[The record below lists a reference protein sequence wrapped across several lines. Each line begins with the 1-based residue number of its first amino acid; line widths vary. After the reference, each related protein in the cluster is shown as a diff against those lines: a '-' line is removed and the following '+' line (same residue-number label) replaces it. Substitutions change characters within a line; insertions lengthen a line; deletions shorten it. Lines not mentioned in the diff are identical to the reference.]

1 MGARAASETYRF
13 DRFTLDL
20 ARGVLLGPSGEIP
33 LRPKSLA
40 LLRLLAENAGR
51 TVDRDRIMA
60 ALWPDVVVTDESITQ
75 CVRDIRQALGDEGRK
90 LLRTLPKRGYLLAA
104 EVSEVSAAT
113 PSTRIARWPVA
124 AAAALLSVCVAGGV
138 WWFWPSE
145 ARERSAVAVLPFENL
160 TGDAATGR
168 FADGIT
174 EDVITDLAR
183 FRDLDVIAR
192 NSTEAYRAK
201 PTDVRRIAKDL
212 DVGYVLAGSIQR
224 QDDRVRVTAQLAA
237 AGTGADIWS
246 DRWDR
251 PAQDLFAVQSEI
263 AETVAAR
270 LGGGTSYAAITAS
283 EAQRAKVRSPLSLT
297 AYEHYLIAAEAHAN
311 PTEPLLRS
319 GLEHADMAIALDP
332 NFARAYT
339 VRGWLH
345 WFLMDV
351 GADFEMAFARA
362 KADFHRALELDPL
375 DAEAHAAV
383 GFLLS
388 IEGKFPEA
396 AAEIHK
402 ALAISPSHIHVLAA
416 AATTLPYAGDP
427 DGGLAAAERAVRLD
441 PQMPPAV
448 IRGVHDGFFFGR
460 AFDRTVQLIERMPAD
475 TRNFYDH
482 FALAASYA
490 FLGRVQ
496 EAQAAKAAMATRTG
510 NSSAELALNHDF
522 IFAREQERDLFVD
535 AYRRLGL
542 SVCAKPD
549 ELAKFAKPA
558 TLRECEEVRA
568 KVTSAKAG

>member
-1 MGARAASETYRF
+1 MDAAAASVRYRF

-20 ARGVLLGPSGEIP
+20 SRGALLGAHGAEIA
-33 LRPKSLA
+33 LRPKSFA
-40 LLRLLAENAGR
+40 LLRLLVENAGR
-51 TVDRDRIMA
+51 VVDRDRIMA
-60 ALWPDVVVTDESITQ
+60 AVWPDVVVTDESITQ
-75 CVRDIRQALGDEGRK
+75 CVRDIRKALGDDGSR
-90 LLRTLPKRGYLLAA
+90 LLRTLPKRGYLLAV
-104 EVSEVSAAT
+104 EVTAPTVPAAGM
-113 PSTRIARWPVA
+113 RVDRWVA
-124 AAAALLSVCVAGGV
+124 ASLAAVAIVGLAGAI
-138 WWFWPSE
+138 WWFRPDE
-145 ARERSAVAVLPFENL
+145 PRERAAIAVLPFENL
-160 TGDAATGR
+160 GGDAATGR

-192 NSTEAYRAK
+192 NSTEAYRGK
-201 PTDVRRIAKDL
+201 PTDVRRIGKDL
-212 DVGYVLAGSIQR
+212 NVGYVLAGSIQR
-224 QDDRVRVTAQLAA
+224 QDQRLRVTAQLVA

-251 PAQDLFAVQSEI
+251 PAEDLFAVQSEI

-283 EAQRAKVRSPLSLT
+283 EAQRAKLRPPASLS

-311 PTEPLLRS
+311 PTEPLLRN
-319 GLEHADMAIALDP
+319 GLKHADLAIALDR

-345 WFLMDV
+345 WFLMDFDGDLPTALARS
-351 GADFEMAFARA
+351 GADFH
-362 KADFHRALELDPL
+362 KALALDPL

-383 GFLLS
+383 GFWLS
-388 IEGKFPEA
+388 LQRDRLADA

-427 DGGLAAAERAVRLD
+427 DGALAAAERAVRLD

-448 IRGVHDGFFFGR
+448 MRGVHDGFFFAR
-460 AFDRTVQLIERMPAD
+460 AFDRTIQLIERMPSE
-475 TRNFYDH
+475 TRNFYDQ

-490 FLGRVQ
+490 FLGRAQ
-496 EAQAAKAAMATRTG
+496 EAETAKAAMAIRKG
-510 NSSAELALNHDF
+510 DSSAELALNFDF
-522 IFAREQERDLFVD
+522 AFARQQERDLFVE

-542 SVCAKPD
+542 PVCATAA
-549 ELAKFAKPA
+549 ELGKLARPVP
-558 TLRECEEVRA
+558 LPECAAARA
-568 KVTSAKAG
+568 G